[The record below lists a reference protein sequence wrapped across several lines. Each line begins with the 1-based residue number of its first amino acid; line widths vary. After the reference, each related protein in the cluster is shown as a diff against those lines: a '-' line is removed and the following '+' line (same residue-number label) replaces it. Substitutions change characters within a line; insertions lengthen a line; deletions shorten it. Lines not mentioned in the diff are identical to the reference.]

1 MFLGVDEAG
10 RGPVLGPLVVA
21 GLVAGDEE
29 SLKAMG
35 VRDSK
40 VLSAGRREELFSIL
54 SEEFYHCI
62 LELPASSIDLSREQM
77 TMNELEVICFA
88 SVIASLHRGE
98 VVVHPSIKGEVKAEL
113 GGTSSAI
120 DRVILDA
127 ADVNADRFGDE
138 VLEETHHLE
147 DIGGIGFLSL
157 HKADRD
163 HPVVGA
169 ASILAK
175 VNRDRRIQRI
185 SKNLGR
191 SIGSGYPS
199 DPVTVSF
206 LKDHLDEKGE
216 LPFFARKSWETS
228 KKMLV
233 DRHQRSL
240 LDY

>member
-21 GLVAGDEE
+21 GLVAEDED

-35 VRDSK
+35 VKDSK
-40 VLSAGRREELFSIL
+40 MLSAGRREELFSVL
-54 SEEFYHCI
+54 SRDHYHCI
-62 LELPASSIDLSREQM
+62 LELPARSIDLTRDLM
-77 TMNELEVICFA
+77 TMNQLEVICFA

-98 VVVHPSIKGEVKAEL
+98 VVIHPLLKGEVRSEL
-113 GGTSSAI
+113 GGKSSAI

-175 VNRDRRIQRI
+175 VVRDRNIHRL
-185 SKNLGR
+185 SDDVGKP
-191 SIGSGYPS
+191 IGSGYPS

-216 LPFFARKSWETS
+216 LPAFARRSWETS
-228 KKMLV
+228 KKMV
-233 DRHQRSL
+233 GDRNQRSL